1 MLFNLNRESTM
12 KETVT
17 LSTFRDAFRAI
28 RPDNFTWEG
37 LAVLFDDLTQ
47 YEEDCGEELELDV
60 IAFCC
65 DFVELTLEEANRDYS
80 WDFETLDELAEH
92 LHNET
97 HVCGT
102 TDTTVIFQCF

>member
-1 MLFNLNRESTM
+1 M

-17 LSTFRDAFRAI
+17 YYTFRDAFRTYG
-28 RPDNFTWEG
+28 RLNNFTSDG
-37 LAVLFDDLTQ
+37 LRVLFDDLEQ
-47 YEEDCGEELELDV
+47 YEEDSGEELELDV

-65 DFVELTLEEANRDYS
+65 EFTEQTLEETNSDYG
-80 WDFETLDELAEH
+80 WEFETLDELTEH
-92 LHNET
+92 LHENT